1 MQRASLGAQEQ
12 LSMDFSSAMIPTPFN
27 YHEWKENIGI
37 LLCSKGL
44 YIVSFDLEND
54 PNAIVEKYKWHNR
67 FYEAYGFICFSI
79 PPGIIFH
86 LDGFTTLR

>member
-1 MQRASLGAQEQ
+1 MDSSL
-12 LSMDFSSAMIPTPFN
+12 DIIFTPFN
-27 YHEWKENIGI
+27 YHEWKAKIGI
-37 LLCSKGL
+37 LLRNKGL
-44 YIVSFDLEND
+44 NRVYMDLEND
-54 PNAIVEKYKWHNR
+54 PIATVEKYKWHNR